1 MFIFDIL
8 FWAGVQRCLYL
19 INTQLTLLP
28 LSLALLWTWP
38 LSRHTQPFYSQRT
51 QKPTIILHKHPSQ
64 GAAWMH
70 TGLLY
75 FKGLSELLFL
85 DLKKK
90 EQKFDWKTKKM
101 FVRIQSRSPTHG
113 HHHYGIFISS
123 LQQTV
128 LVQVVFFFPQVY
140 RCSLHTPGDQCT
152 GVIASRM
159 KSFRCSTAA
168 RRSKICA
175 AFTNVLLIYNKTIPG
190 EPNHHAAVSSDK
202 WLLLNGAVSGCW
214 LSFSL
219 NLISLNNMPPCPWYC
234 SPRWSFDKTNI

>member
-75 FKGLSELLFL
+75 FNGLSELLFL

-128 LVQVVFFFPQVY
+128 LVQVVFFFRRYTDAHSTPPGINAPVWLHPGWRASGAQRRPDAVKSVQLSQMCY
-140 RCSLHTPGDQCT
+140 SFTTKPSPENQTTMQQLAVTNDCCWTVLSLAAGCLSPW
-152 GVIASRM
+152 I
-159 KSFRCSTAA
+159 SF
-168 RRSKICA
+168 
-175 AFTNVLLIYNKTIPG
+175 P
-190 EPNHHAAVSSDK
+190 
-202 WLLLNGAVSGCW
+202 
-214 LSFSL
+214 
-219 NLISLNNMPPCPWYC
+219 
-234 SPRWSFDKTNI
+234 